1 MHTQIVIRVNKR
13 SQNYGILQ
21 FINKQSR
28 TEVIIFKYYIIFL
41 IKYSLNKALQML
53 NTEENSGYK
62 CRIKQEQKAKM
73 EKSKTGRQMGK

>member
-53 NTEENSGYK
+53 NTEENSG
-62 CRIKQEQKAKM
+62 
-73 EKSKTGRQMGK
+73 